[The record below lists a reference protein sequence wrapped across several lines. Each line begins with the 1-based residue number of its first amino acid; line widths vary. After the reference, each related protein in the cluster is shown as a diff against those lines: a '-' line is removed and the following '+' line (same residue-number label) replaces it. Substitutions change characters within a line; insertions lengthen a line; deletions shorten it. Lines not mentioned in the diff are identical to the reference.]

1 MQEIEHGFEACLP
14 KDFYPQNYVP
24 STSVKKG
31 GNVINLRRVCRFREV
46 RGDKEAPYVP
56 SKYTAVCTN
65 HFYGAQIVLLQK

>member
-1 MQEIEHGFEACLP
+1 MDFKHVYLKIFIP
-14 KDFYPQNYVP
+14 KIMFPVLQWRREV
-24 STSVKKG
+24 TF
-31 GNVINLRRVCRFREV
+31 ILRRVCRFREV

>member
-1 MQEIEHGFEACLP
+1 M
-14 KDFYPQNYVP
+14 DFKHVYLKIFILENYVP

>member
-1 MQEIEHGFEACLP
+1 M
-14 KDFYPQNYVP
+14 
-24 STSVKKG
+24 KKG